1 MTKRNLREHFLEGWN
16 KLFGKEEDKTKLR
29 TQSLFRAKNSVTS
42 LNAGTPHDW
51 EDLKKYQEEK
61 KIMTNVGFIGLGIMG
76 GPIASHI
83 SNNGYN
89 LSVFNRSKEKSE
101 KWLTQNTKA
110 KVCFSI
116 KDVATDCD
124 IIILCVGNDNDVRQ
138 IVNEIKTL
146 IRPGTVII
154 DHTTTS
160 AKLAKEMNK
169 ILTEQGSYFLDAP
182 VSGGEAGAQQ
192 GTLSVMVG
200 GDEKVYMSIKDVL
213 DSYSKFSKLMGPSG
227 YGQLTKMVNQIC
239 IAGLIQ
245 SLAEG
250 LHFAKKSNLEVKDV
264 IEVISKGAAQSWQ
277 MENRWKSMI
286 EDEYEHGFA
295 VDLMRKDLDIV
306 LEHSKSIDANL
317 EVTDIVNSFYKD
329 IQNAGG
335 GRWDTSSLL
344 KRLES

>member
-1 MTKRNLREHFLEGWN
+1 
-16 KLFGKEEDKTKLR
+16 
-29 TQSLFRAKNSVTS
+29 
-42 LNAGTPHDW
+42 
-51 EDLKKYQEEK
+51 
-61 KIMTNVGFIGLGIMG
+61 MTNIGFIGLGIMG
-76 GPIASHI
+76 GPMASHL
-83 SNNGYN
+83 NDNGYN

-101 KWLTQNTKA
+101 KWITQNTKA

-116 KDVATDCD
+116 KDIATECD

-138 IVNEIKTL
+138 IVDETKNL
-146 IRPGTVII
+146 IRPGTVVI

-160 AKLAKEMNK
+160 AELAKEMNN
-169 ILTEQGSYFLDAP
+169 ILVKQGSYFLDAP

-192 GTLSVMVG
+192 GALSVMVG
-200 GDEKVYMSIKDVL
+200 GDEKIYMSIKEVL
-213 DSYSKFSKLMGPSG
+213 DSYSKFSKFMGPSG

-250 LHFAKKSNLEVKDV
+250 LHFAKKSNLDIKDV
-264 IEVISKGAAQSWQ
+264 IDVISKGAAQSWQ

-306 LEHSKSIDANL
+306 LEHANTINADL
-317 EVTDIVNSFYKD
+317 EITDIINSFYKD

-344 KRLES
+344 RRLES

>member
-1 MTKRNLREHFLEGWN
+1 
-16 KLFGKEEDKTKLR
+16 
-29 TQSLFRAKNSVTS
+29 
-42 LNAGTPHDW
+42 
-51 EDLKKYQEEK
+51 
-61 KIMTNVGFIGLGIMG
+61 MTNIGFIGLGIMG
-76 GPIASHI
+76 GPMASHL
-83 SNNGYN
+83 NDKGYN

-101 KWLTQNTKA
+101 KWITQNTKA

-116 KDVATDCD
+116 KDIATECD

-138 IVNEIKTL
+138 IVDETKNL
-146 IRPGTVII
+146 IRPGTVVI

-160 AKLAKEMNK
+160 AELAKEMNN
-169 ILTEQGSYFLDAP
+169 ILVKQGSYFLDAP
-182 VSGGEAGAQQ
+182 VSGGEAGAQK
-192 GTLSVMVG
+192 GALSVMVG
-200 GDEKVYMSIKDVL
+200 GDKKIYMSIKDVL
-213 DSYSKFSKLMGPSG
+213 YSYSKFTKLMGPSG

-306 LEHSKSIDANL
+306 LEHAKSIDANL
-317 EVTDIVNSFYKD
+317 EVTDIVNSFYQD
-329 IQNAGG
+329 IQNVGG
-335 GRWDTSSLL
+335 GSLDTSSLL

>member
-1 MTKRNLREHFLEGWN
+1 
-16 KLFGKEEDKTKLR
+16 
-29 TQSLFRAKNSVTS
+29 
-42 LNAGTPHDW
+42 
-51 EDLKKYQEEK
+51 
-61 KIMTNVGFIGLGIMG
+61 MTNVGFIGLGIMG
-76 GPIASHI
+76 GPMASHI

-146 IRPGTVII
+146 IRPGTVVI

-160 AKLAKEMNK
+160 AELAKEMNK
-169 ILTEQGSYFLDAP
+169 ILVKQGSYFLDAP
-182 VSGGEAGAQQ
+182 VSGGEVGAQQ

-200 GDEKVYMSIKDVL
+200 GDEKVYMSIKEVL
-213 DSYSKFSKLMGPSG
+213 DSYSKFTKFMGPSG

-286 EDEYEHGFA
+286 DDKYEHGFA
-295 VDLMRKDLDIV
+295 VDLMRKDLEIV
-306 LEHSKSIDANL
+306 LEHANIIDADL
-317 EVTDIVNSFYKD
+317 EITDIVNSFYKD

-344 KRLES
+344 RRIES

>member
-1 MTKRNLREHFLEGWN
+1 
-16 KLFGKEEDKTKLR
+16 
-29 TQSLFRAKNSVTS
+29 
-42 LNAGTPHDW
+42 
-51 EDLKKYQEEK
+51 
-61 KIMTNVGFIGLGIMG
+61 MTNIGFIGLGIMG
-76 GPIASHI
+76 GPMASHL

-89 LSVFNRSKEKSE
+89 LSVFNRSKEKSD
-101 KWLTQNTKA
+101 KWISQNTKA

-116 KDVATDCD
+116 KDVATDGD

-138 IVNEIKTL
+138 IVNEIKAL
-146 IRPGTVII
+146 IKPGTVVI

-160 AKLAKEMNK
+160 AKLAKEMNN
-169 ILTEQGSYFLDAP
+169 ILVKQGSYFLDAP

-192 GTLSVMVG
+192 GALSVMVG
-200 GDEKVYMSIKDVL
+200 GDEKIYMSIKEVL
-213 DSYSKFSKLMGPSG
+213 DSYSKFSKFKGPSG

-250 LHFAKKSNLEVKDV
+250 LHFAKKSNLDIKDV
-264 IEVISKGAAQSWQ
+264 IDVISKGAAQSWQ

-286 EDEYEHGFA
+286 DDEYEHGFA
-295 VDLMRKDLDIV
+295 VDLMRKDLEIV
-306 LEHSKSIDANL
+306 LEHANIIDADL
-317 EVTDIVNSFYKD
+317 EITDIVNSFYKD

-344 KRLES
+344 RRLES

>member
-1 MTKRNLREHFLEGWN
+1 MIN
-16 KLFGKEEDKTKLR
+16 
-29 TQSLFRAKNSVTS
+29 
-42 LNAGTPHDW
+42 
-51 EDLKKYQEEK
+51 
-61 KIMTNVGFIGLGIMG
+61 IGFIGLGIMG
-76 GPIASHI
+76 GPMASHL
-83 SNNGYN
+83 NEKGYN

-101 KWLTQNTKA
+101 KWITQNTKA

-116 KDVATDCD
+116 KDIATECD

-138 IVNEIKTL
+138 IVDETKNL
-146 IRPGTVII
+146 IRPGTVVI

-160 AKLAKEMNK
+160 AELAKEMNN
-169 ILTEQGSYFLDAP
+169 ILVKQGSYFLDAP
-182 VSGGEAGAQQ
+182 VSGGEAGAKQ
-192 GTLSVMVG
+192 GALSVMVG
-200 GDEKVYMSIKDVL
+200 GDEKIYMSIKEVL
-213 DSYSKFSKLMGPSG
+213 DSYSKFSKFMGPSG

-250 LHFAKKSNLEVKDV
+250 LHFAKKSNLDIKDV
-264 IEVISKGAAQSWQ
+264 IDVISKGAAQSWQ

-286 EDEYEHGFA
+286 VDEYEHGFA

-306 LEHSKSIDANL
+306 LEHANTIDADL
-317 EVTDIVNSFYKD
+317 EITDIVNSFYKD

-344 KRLES
+344 RRLES

>member
-1 MTKRNLREHFLEGWN
+1 
-16 KLFGKEEDKTKLR
+16 
-29 TQSLFRAKNSVTS
+29 
-42 LNAGTPHDW
+42 
-51 EDLKKYQEEK
+51 
-61 KIMTNVGFIGLGIMG
+61 MTNIGFIGLGIMG
-76 GPIASHI
+76 GPMASHLN
-83 SNNGYN
+83 NNGYN

-101 KWLTQNTKA
+101 KWITQNTKA

-116 KDVATDCD
+116 KDIATECD

-138 IVNEIKTL
+138 IVDETKNL
-146 IRPGTVII
+146 IRPGTVVI

-160 AKLAKEMNK
+160 AELAKEMNN
-169 ILTEQGSYFLDAP
+169 ILVKQGSYFLDAP
-182 VSGGEAGAQQ
+182 VSGGEAGAKQ
-192 GTLSVMVG
+192 GALSVMVG
-200 GDEKVYMSIKDVL
+200 GDEKIYMSIKEVL
-213 DSYSKFSKLMGPSG
+213 DSYSKFSKFMGPSG

-250 LHFAKKSNLEVKDV
+250 LHFAKKSNLDIKDV
-264 IEVISKGAAQSWQ
+264 IDVISKGAAQSWQ

-306 LEHSKSIDANL
+306 LEHANTIDADL
-317 EVTDIVNSFYKD
+317 EITDIVNSFYKD

-344 KRLES
+344 RRLES

>member
-1 MTKRNLREHFLEGWN
+1 
-16 KLFGKEEDKTKLR
+16 
-29 TQSLFRAKNSVTS
+29 
-42 LNAGTPHDW
+42 
-51 EDLKKYQEEK
+51 
-61 KIMTNVGFIGLGIMG
+61 MTNIGFIGLGIMG
-76 GPIASHI
+76 GPMASHL

-101 KWLTQNTKA
+101 KWLTKNTKA

-138 IVNEIKTL
+138 VVDEAKNL
-146 IRPGTVII
+146 IRPGTVVI
-154 DHTTTS
+154 DHTTTT
-160 AKLAKEMNK
+160 AELAKEMNK
-169 ILTEQGSYFLDAP
+169 ILAEQGSYFLDAP
-182 VSGGEAGAQQ
+182 VSGGEAGAQK
-192 GTLSVMVG
+192 GALSVMVG
-200 GDEKVYMSIKDVL
+200 GDKKVYMSVKEVL
-213 DSYSKFSKLMGPSG
+213 DSYSKFSKFMGPSG

-250 LHFAKKSNLEVKDV
+250 LYFAKKSNLEVKDV

-286 EDEYEHGFA
+286 DDEYDHGFA

-306 LEHSKSIDANL
+306 LEHAKNIDANL
-317 EVTDIVNSFYKD
+317 EITDIVNSFYKD
-329 IQNAGG
+329 IQDAGG

-344 KRLES
+344 RRLES

>member
-1 MTKRNLREHFLEGWN
+1 
-16 KLFGKEEDKTKLR
+16 
-29 TQSLFRAKNSVTS
+29 
-42 LNAGTPHDW
+42 
-51 EDLKKYQEEK
+51 
-61 KIMTNVGFIGLGIMG
+61 MTNIGFVGLGIMG
-76 GPIASHI
+76 GPMASHL

-101 KWLTQNTKA
+101 KWLTKNTKA

-124 IIILCVGNDNDVRQ
+124 IIILCVGNDNDVRE

-146 IRPGTVII
+146 IRPGTPVI

-160 AKLAKEMNK
+160 AELAKEMNK
-169 ILTEQGSYFLDAP
+169 ILAEQGSYFLDAP
-182 VSGGEAGAQQ
+182 VSGGEAGAQK
-192 GTLSVMVG
+192 GALSIMVG
-200 GDEKVYMSIKDVL
+200 GDEKVYMSIKEVL
-213 DSYSKFSKLMGPSG
+213 DSYSKFSKFMGPSG
-227 YGQLTKMVNQIC
+227 FGQLTKMVNQIC

-286 EDEYEHGFA
+286 DDEYEHGFA

-306 LEHSKSIDANL
+306 LEHANTIDANL
-317 EVTDIVNSFYKD
+317 EITDIVNRFYKD

-335 GRWDTSSLL
+335 GKWDTSSLL
-344 KRLES
+344 RRLGS

>member
-1 MTKRNLREHFLEGWN
+1 
-16 KLFGKEEDKTKLR
+16 
-29 TQSLFRAKNSVTS
+29 
-42 LNAGTPHDW
+42 
-51 EDLKKYQEEK
+51 
-61 KIMTNVGFIGLGIMG
+61 MTNIGFVGLGIMG
-76 GPIASHI
+76 GSMASHL

-182 VSGGEAGAQQ
+182 VSGGEAGAQK
-192 GTLSVMVG
+192 GALSVMVG
-200 GDEKVYMSIKDVL
+200 GDEKIYMSIKDVL
-213 DSYSKFSKLMGPSG
+213 YSYSKFTKLMGPSG

-306 LEHSKSIDANL
+306 LEHAKSIDANL
-317 EVTDIVNSFYKD
+317 EITDIVNSFYKD

-344 KRLES
+344 RRLKS

>member
-1 MTKRNLREHFLEGWN
+1 
-16 KLFGKEEDKTKLR
+16 
-29 TQSLFRAKNSVTS
+29 
-42 LNAGTPHDW
+42 
-51 EDLKKYQEEK
+51 
-61 KIMTNVGFIGLGIMG
+61 MTNIGFIGLGIMG
-76 GPIASHI
+76 GPMASHL

-101 KWLTQNTKA
+101 KWLTKNTKA

-124 IIILCVGNDNDVRQ
+124 IIILCVGNDNDVRE

-146 IRPGTVII
+146 IRPGTPVI

-160 AKLAKEMNK
+160 AELAKEMNK
-169 ILTEQGSYFLDAP
+169 ILAEQGSYFLDAP
-182 VSGGEAGAQQ
+182 VSGGEAGAQK
-192 GTLSVMVG
+192 GALSVMVG
-200 GDEKVYMSIKDVL
+200 GDEKVYMSIKEVL
-213 DSYSKFSKLMGPSG
+213 DSYSKFAKFMGPSG
-227 YGQLTKMVNQIC
+227 HGQLTKMVNQIC

-286 EDEYEHGFA
+286 DDEYEHGFA
-295 VDLMRKDLDIV
+295 VDLMRKDLEIV
-306 LEHSKSIDANL
+306 LEHANIIDADL
-317 EVTDIVNSFYKD
+317 EITDIVNSFYKD

-344 KRLES
+344 RRLES

>member
-1 MTKRNLREHFLEGWN
+1 
-16 KLFGKEEDKTKLR
+16 
-29 TQSLFRAKNSVTS
+29 
-42 LNAGTPHDW
+42 
-51 EDLKKYQEEK
+51 
-61 KIMTNVGFIGLGIMG
+61 MTNIGFIGLGVMG
-76 GPIASHI
+76 GPMASHI
-83 SNNGYN
+83 INNGFN

-101 KWLTQNTKA
+101 KWLTENTKA

-116 KDVATDCD
+116 EDLVTDRD

-138 IVNEIKTL
+138 IIDEIKGL
-146 IRPGTVII
+146 IKPGTIVI

-160 AKLAKEMNK
+160 AKLANEMNN
-169 ILTEQGSYFLDAP
+169 ILVKQGSYFLDAP

-286 EDEYEHGFA
+286 EDEYLHGFA

-306 LEHSKSIDANL
+306 LEHAKNIDANL
-317 EVTDIVNSFYKD
+317 EVTDIVNSYYKD

>member
-1 MTKRNLREHFLEGWN
+1 
-16 KLFGKEEDKTKLR
+16 
-29 TQSLFRAKNSVTS
+29 
-42 LNAGTPHDW
+42 
-51 EDLKKYQEEK
+51 
-61 KIMTNVGFIGLGIMG
+61 MTNIGFIGLGVMG
-76 GPIASHI
+76 GPMASHI
-83 SNNGYN
+83 INNGFN

-101 KWLTQNTKA
+101 KWLTENTKA

-116 KDVATDCD
+116 EDLATDRD

-138 IVNEIKTL
+138 IIDEIKGL
-146 IRPGTVII
+146 IKPSTIVI

-160 AKLAKEMNK
+160 AKLANEMNN
-169 ILTEQGSYFLDAP
+169 ILVKQGSYFLDAP

-200 GDEKVYMSIKDVL
+200 GDEKVYMSIKNVL

-286 EDEYEHGFA
+286 EDEYLHGFA
-295 VDLMRKDLDIV
+295 VDLIRKDLDIV
-306 LEHSKSIDANL
+306 LEHAKSIDANL

>member
-1 MTKRNLREHFLEGWN
+1 
-16 KLFGKEEDKTKLR
+16 
-29 TQSLFRAKNSVTS
+29 
-42 LNAGTPHDW
+42 
-51 EDLKKYQEEK
+51 
-61 KIMTNVGFIGLGIMG
+61 MTNIGFIGLGIMG
-76 GPIASHI
+76 GPMASHL
-83 SNNGYN
+83 NNDGYN

-101 KWLTQNTKA
+101 KWITQNTKA

-116 KDVATDCD
+116 KDVATDGD

-138 IVNEIKTL
+138 IVNKIKPL
-146 IRPGTVII
+146 IKPGTVVI

-160 AKLAKEMNK
+160 AKLAKEMNN
-169 ILTEQGSYFLDAP
+169 ILVKQGSYFLDAP
-182 VSGGEAGAQQ
+182 VSGGEGGAHQ

-200 GDEKVYMSIKDVL
+200 GDEKIYMSIKDVL
-213 DSYSKFSKLMGPSG
+213 DSYSKFSKFMGPSG

-306 LEHSKSIDANL
+306 LEHAESIDANL
-317 EVTDIVNSFYKD
+317 DITGIVNSFYKD
-329 IQNAGG
+329 IQNDGG

-344 KRLES
+344 RRLES

>member
-1 MTKRNLREHFLEGWN
+1 
-16 KLFGKEEDKTKLR
+16 
-29 TQSLFRAKNSVTS
+29 
-42 LNAGTPHDW
+42 
-51 EDLKKYQEEK
+51 
-61 KIMTNVGFIGLGIMG
+61 MTNVAFIGLGIMG
-76 GPIASHI
+76 GPMASHI

-146 IRPGTVII
+146 IRPSTVVI

-160 AKLAKEMNK
+160 AGLAKEMNK
-169 ILTEQGSYFLDAP
+169 ILAEHGSFFLDAP

-200 GDEKVYMSIKDVL
+200 GDEKIYMSIKDVL
-213 DSYSKFSKLMGPSG
+213 DSYSKFSKFMGPSG

-250 LHFAKKSNLEVKDV
+250 LHFAKKSNLEVEDV

-306 LEHSKSIDANL
+306 LEHANTIDANL
-317 EVTDIVNSFYKD
+317 EITDIVNRFYKD

-335 GRWDTSSLL
+335 GKWDTSSLL
-344 KRLES
+344 RRLGS

>member
-1 MTKRNLREHFLEGWN
+1 
-16 KLFGKEEDKTKLR
+16 
-29 TQSLFRAKNSVTS
+29 
-42 LNAGTPHDW
+42 
-51 EDLKKYQEEK
+51 
-61 KIMTNVGFIGLGIMG
+61 MTNIGFIGLGVMG
-76 GPIASHI
+76 GPMASHVI
-83 SNNGYN
+83 NNGFN

-101 KWLTQNTKA
+101 KWLTENTKA

-116 KDVATDCD
+116 EDLATDRD

-138 IVNEIKTL
+138 IIDEIKGL
-146 IRPGTVII
+146 IKPGTIVI

-160 AKLAKEMNK
+160 AKLANEMNN
-169 ILTEQGSYFLDAP
+169 ILVKQGSYFLDAP

-286 EDEYEHGFA
+286 EDEYLHGFA

-306 LEHSKSIDANL
+306 LEHAKSIDANL

>member
-1 MTKRNLREHFLEGWN
+1 
-16 KLFGKEEDKTKLR
+16 
-29 TQSLFRAKNSVTS
+29 
-42 LNAGTPHDW
+42 
-51 EDLKKYQEEK
+51 
-61 KIMTNVGFIGLGIMG
+61 MTNIGFVGLGIMG
-76 GPIASHI
+76 GPMASHL
-83 SNNGYN
+83 NDNGYN

-101 KWLTQNTKA
+101 KWLTENSQA

-138 IVNEIKTL
+138 IVDETKNL

-169 ILTEQGSYFLDAP
+169 ILAEQGSYFLDAP

-200 GDEKVYMSIKDVL
+200 GDEKIYMSIKNVL
-213 DSYSKFSKLMGPSG
+213 DSYSKFSKFMGPSG
-227 YGQLTKMVNQIC
+227 FGQLTKMVNQIC

-306 LEHSKSIDANL
+306 LEHANTIDANL
-317 EVTDIVNSFYKD
+317 EITDIVNRFYKD

-335 GRWDTSSLL
+335 GKWDTSSLL
-344 KRLES
+344 RRLGS

>member
-1 MTKRNLREHFLEGWN
+1 
-16 KLFGKEEDKTKLR
+16 
-29 TQSLFRAKNSVTS
+29 
-42 LNAGTPHDW
+42 
-51 EDLKKYQEEK
+51 
-61 KIMTNVGFIGLGIMG
+61 MTNIGFIGLGIMG
-76 GPIASHI
+76 GPMASHL

-101 KWLTQNTKA
+101 KWLTKNTKA

-138 IVNEIKTL
+138 IVDEAKNL
-146 IRPGTVII
+146 IRPGTVVI

-160 AKLAKEMNK
+160 AELAKEMNK
-169 ILTEQGSYFLDAP
+169 ILAEQGSYFLDAP
-182 VSGGEAGAQQ
+182 VSGGEAGAQK
-192 GTLSVMVG
+192 GALSVMVG
-200 GDEKVYMSIKDVL
+200 GDKKVYISVKEVL
-213 DSYSKFSKLMGPSG
+213 DSYSKFSKFMGPSG

-250 LHFAKKSNLEVKDV
+250 LYFAKKSNLEVKDV

-286 EDEYEHGFA
+286 DDEYDHGFA

-306 LEHSKSIDANL
+306 LEHANIINADL
-317 EVTDIVNSFYKD
+317 EITDTVNSFYKD

-344 KRLES
+344 RRLES

>member
-1 MTKRNLREHFLEGWN
+1 
-16 KLFGKEEDKTKLR
+16 
-29 TQSLFRAKNSVTS
+29 
-42 LNAGTPHDW
+42 
-51 EDLKKYQEEK
+51 
-61 KIMTNVGFIGLGIMG
+61 MTNIGFIGLGVMG
-76 GPIASHI
+76 GPMASHVI
-83 SNNGYN
+83 NNGFN

-101 KWLTQNTKA
+101 KWLTENTKA

-116 KDVATDCD
+116 EDLATDRD

-138 IVNEIKTL
+138 IIDEIKGL
-146 IRPGTVII
+146 IKPGTIVI

-160 AKLAKEMNK
+160 AKLANEMNN
-169 ILTEQGSYFLDAP
+169 ILVKQGSYFLDAP

-264 IEVISKGAAQSWQ
+264 IEAISKGAAQSWQ

-286 EDEYEHGFA
+286 EDEYLHGFA

-306 LEHSKSIDANL
+306 LEHAKSIDANL
-317 EVTDIVNSFYKD
+317 EVTDIVNSYYKD

>member
-1 MTKRNLREHFLEGWN
+1 
-16 KLFGKEEDKTKLR
+16 
-29 TQSLFRAKNSVTS
+29 
-42 LNAGTPHDW
+42 
-51 EDLKKYQEEK
+51 
-61 KIMTNVGFIGLGIMG
+61 MTNVGFIGLGIMG
-76 GPIASHI
+76 GPMASHI
-83 SNNGYN
+83 SKNGYD

-146 IRPGTVII
+146 IRPGTVVI

-169 ILTEQGSYFLDAP
+169 ILAEQGSYFLDAP
-182 VSGGEAGAQQ
+182 VSGGEAGAQK
-192 GTLSVMVG
+192 GALSVMVG
-200 GDEKVYMSIKDVL
+200 GDEKIYMSIKDVL
-213 DSYSKFSKLMGPSG
+213 YSYSKFTKLMGPSG

-250 LHFAKKSNLEVKDV
+250 LHFAKKSNLEVKEV

-277 MENRWKSMI
+277 MENRWRSMI

-306 LEHSKSIDANL
+306 LEHAKSIDVNL
-317 EVTDIVNSFYKD
+317 EITDIVNSFYRD

-344 KRLES
+344 RRLKS

>member
-1 MTKRNLREHFLEGWN
+1 
-16 KLFGKEEDKTKLR
+16 
-29 TQSLFRAKNSVTS
+29 
-42 LNAGTPHDW
+42 
-51 EDLKKYQEEK
+51 
-61 KIMTNVGFIGLGIMG
+61 MTNIGFIGLGIMG
-76 GPIASHI
+76 GPMASHL
-83 SNNGYN
+83 NDKGYN

-101 KWLTQNTKA
+101 KWITQNTKA

-116 KDVATDCD
+116 KDIATECD

-138 IVNEIKTL
+138 IVDETKNL

-169 ILTEQGSYFLDAP
+169 ILAEQGSYFLDAP

-200 GDEKVYMSIKDVL
+200 GDEKIYMSIKNVL
-213 DSYSKFSKLMGPSG
+213 DSYSKFSKFMGPSG
-227 YGQLTKMVNQIC
+227 HGQLTKMVNQIC

-306 LEHSKSIDANL
+306 LEHANTIDANL
-317 EVTDIVNSFYKD
+317 EITDIVNRFYKD

-335 GRWDTSSLL
+335 GKWDTSSLL
-344 KRLES
+344 RRLGS